1 MTASTDPAAPTT
13 HAALLAWVEE
23 ITALCQP
30 ADVHWSDGSEAEYDQ
45 LCGELIKAGTF
56 RHLNPEMHP
65 GCFLALSDPSD
76 VARVEER
83 TFICS
88 KRASD
93 AGRTNHWHEPET
105 MKAKLRG
112 LFSGCMAGRTMYVIP
127 FSMGPL
133 GSPQSIIGVELTD
146 SAYVVVSM
154 RIMARIGTPVL
165 AQLGTD
171 ADSVPL
177 ALPLPDYDLGIIA
190 GDWSV
195 NPVTSNV
202 IPGPDDGKVS
212 VESTRLEGMA
222 DHITL
227 PVSHTFMMVSPVVI
241 AQTIDIPRISPRAS
255 VSREPAQDGHH
266 RAGAA

>member
-1 MTASTDPAAPTT
+1 MWRTVFLCVLIAAPAKADCVVLL
-13 HAALLAWVEE
+13 HGLARKEASLMPMAAALRAQGYAVVNEGYPSTSAPIAELAQGVGDRV
-23 ITALCQP
+23 ALCGADRVHFVTHSMGGIVLRYWLMDHRP
-30 ADVHWSDGSEAEYDQ
+30 ADMGRVVMLGPPNQGSELVDVFGDFGPIAWFN
-45 LCGELIKAGTF
+45 GPAG
-56 RHLNPEMHP
+56 
-65 GCFLALSDPSD
+65 
-76 VARVEER
+76 
-83 TFICS
+83 
-88 KRASD
+88 
-93 AGRTNHWHEPET
+93 
-105 MKAKLRG
+105 
-112 LFSGCMAGRTMYVIP
+112 
-127 FSMGPL
+127 
-133 GSPQSIIGVELTD
+133 
-146 SAYVVVSM
+146 
-154 RIMARIGTPVL
+154 

-241 AQTIDIPRISPRAS
+241 AQTIAFLS
-255 VSREPAQDGHH
+255 Q
-266 RAGAA
+266 GAFDRGLSYGDAVIETFGGNQGGQNDTTP